1 MTSNKSKPTLF
12 TGLLM
17 LALAC
22 LSLVNLC
29 SWVIHWC
36 LGANFVKQGLL
47 TAGLLAIG
55 FFTLVWQLW
64 RTSRYTRQLLS
75 YAHIPLTS
83 HLESLVAELG
93 FNTSRVVLVQAPQPI
108 AFCFGFLRPRICV
121 STSLIELLSTSQ
133 LRAALLHE
141 DYHRRRFDPLRI
153 LLVEAVGGA
162 LFFLPVVQEWRT
174 LYKIKLE
181 LDADRY
187 AVEKAGKPA
196 LAGALHR
203 LLNYS
208 VSPVSASNVVTA
220 GISAN
225 SARIAVLLGDRSA
238 PQQIS
243 AKSFI
248 RSAFVLWVLCFLLM
262 I

>member
-1 MTSNKSKPTLF
+1 MTINKSRPTLF

-17 LALAC
+17 LALVC
-22 LSLVNLC
+22 ISLVNLC
-29 SWVIHWC
+29 SWVINWC
-36 LGANFVKQGLL
+36 LEANFVKQGIL
-47 TAGLLAIG
+47 TVGLLAIG

-64 RTSRYTRQLLS
+64 RTSRYTKQLLS
-75 YAHIPLTS
+75 YTHIPLTS
-83 HLESLVAELG
+83 DMESLTAELG
-93 FNTSRVVLVQAPQPI
+93 FDATRVALVQAPQPI
-108 AFCFGFLRPRICV
+108 AFCFGFLRPRICL
-121 STSLIELLSTSQ
+121 STGLVELLSTPQ

-153 LLVEAVGGA
+153 LLVEAIGGA

-181 LDADRY
+181 LEADRY
-187 AVEKAGKPA
+187 AVERAGKPA

-208 VSPVSASNVVTA
+208 VSPVSVSKGVTA

-225 SARIAVLLGDRSA
+225 SARIAALLGDRSA
-238 PQQIS
+238 PQHIS
-243 AKSFI
+243 AKSFVH
-248 RSAFVLWVLCFLLM
+248 SALILWVLCLLLM
-262 I
+262 L

>member
-1 MTSNKSKPTLF
+1 MTMNKSKPTLF
-12 TGLLM
+12 TGLLL

-22 LSLVNLC
+22 ISLVNLC
-29 SWVIHWC
+29 SWVINWC
-36 LGANFVKQGLL
+36 LGADFVKQGGLI
-47 TAGLLAIG
+47 ASLLAIG
-55 FFTLVWQLW
+55 LFTLVWQIW
-64 RTSRYTRQLLS
+64 RTSRYTKQLLS
-75 YAHIPLTS
+75 YTHIPLTS
-83 HLESLVAELG
+83 HLESLAAELG

-108 AFCFGFLRPRICV
+108 AFCFGFLRPRICLSV
-121 STSLIELLSTSQ
+121 GLVELLSTPQ

-162 LFFLPVVQEWRT
+162 LFFLPVAQEWRA

-187 AVEKAGKPA
+187 AVERAGKAA

-203 LLNYS
+203 LLTD
-208 VSPVSASNVVTA
+208 SAAPMSARVAAA

-225 SARIAVLLGDRSA
+225 SARIAALLGDRST

-248 RSAFVLWVLCFLLM
+248 RSALILWVLCLLLM